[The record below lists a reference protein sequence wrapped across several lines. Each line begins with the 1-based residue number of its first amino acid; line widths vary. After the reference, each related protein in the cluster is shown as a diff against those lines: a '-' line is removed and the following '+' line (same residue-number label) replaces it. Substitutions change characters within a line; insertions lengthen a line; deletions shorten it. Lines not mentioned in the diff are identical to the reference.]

1 MNKRPPRSGEKI
13 EKKQNIL
20 LVDGNALFKMGF
32 FGAKDVYNFKAQHIG
47 GLYQFITTLRKLLT
61 ENIYHRVYVFWDGK
75 YSGKLRYNIY
85 TPYKSGRGKDYLNG
99 TQPIDESEIL
109 QKKMIW
115 DYLEDLYIRQIQDE
129 YVESD
134 DFIGY
139 FCTNKLPHEQITICT
154 TDRDMYQLIS
164 DDIKIYFCDLKTYI
178 DNTNYSSYF
187 SYKPQNGALVKTI
200 IGDSSDSIKGVKGIQ
215 LGKLLQFFP
224 EFKHKDLTI
233 DDIINKTKE
242 LQAERIKNKLPPL
255 KVFDNIINGI
265 TDGVQ
270 GDKLYE
276 INSALVDL
284 KNPLMT
290 EDAINEL
297 QTLIDGRFDSS
308 ERGLKNVLN
317 KMKLDG
323 MEHEIGSNRYPE
335 YLLPFKQ
342 LIEREFKQEKQII

>member
-1 MNKRPPRSGEKI
+1 MNKRPPRNGEKR
-13 EKKQNIL
+13 EKVQHTL

-61 ENIYHRVYVFWDGK
+61 ENLYHRVYVFWDGK

-85 TPYKSGRGKDYLNG
+85 APYKSGRGKDYLNG
-99 TQPIDESEIL
+99 TQPIDESEML

-115 DYLEDLYIRQIQDE
+115 NYLENLYIRQLQDE

-139 FCTNKLPHEQITICT
+139 YCTNKAPNEQITICT

-164 DDIKIYFCDLKTYI
+164 DDVKIYFCDLKVYI

-187 SYKPQNGALVKTI
+187 NYKPQNGALVKTI
-200 IGDSSDSIKGVKGIQ
+200 IGDNSDTIKGVKGIQ
-215 LGKLLQFFP
+215 LGKLLSFFP
-224 EFKHKDLTI
+224 EFNERTLTI
-233 DDIINKTKE
+233 EDIITKAKE
-242 LQAERIKNKLPPL
+242 LQQKRIEAKQPPL
-255 KVFDNIINGI
+255 KVLSNIIDGV

-290 EDAINEL
+290 ENAVDEL
-297 QTLIDGRFDSS
+297 HKLIDGRFEAA
-308 ERGLKNVLN
+308 ERGLKNVLT
-317 KMKLDG
+317 KMRTDG
-323 MEHEIGSNRYPE
+323 MEQQIGSIRYPD

-342 LIEREFKQEKQII
+342 LIEREHKQENQII